1 MIYCK
6 KCSCFSLCFTMLIF
20 KIKIKGITSI
30 SSEKCFNNIIIFF
43 LKMLKIWVS
52 WATLNGG
59 KRERGWPYLWRQIEH
74 LFYFCYVYF
83 EPIFK
88 QVRTVRVVYFIYDF
102 AFNSSVL
109 KIPHFN
115 NVLLKLIF
123 SGRHLTMHA
132 HWGILCVI
140 LVNNLKY
147 LKSPL
152 YFTKIY
158 SV

>member
-1 MIYCK
+1 M
-6 KCSCFSLCFTMLIF
+6 FQLHHNF
-20 KIKIKGITSI
+20 
-30 SSEKCFNNIIIFF
+30 FF
-43 LKMLKIWVS
+43 LKMLKICVS
-52 WATLNGG
+52 WPILNGG

-88 QVRTVRVVYFIYDF
+88 QVRTVRVVYFIYVF

-123 SGRHLTMHA
+123 LAATLRCMP
-132 HWGILCVI
+132 IEE
-140 LVNNLKY
+140 
-147 LKSPL
+147 
-152 YFTKIY
+152 Y